1 MRPIDTYTVEEL
13 KRSSMWCLK
22 GRQNTKALLLGL
34 RDRCMLLLSTST
46 AFRGDST
53 RSLLFS
59 DVSMRDVPMP
69 ELSDYTSNTTAVIE
83 VSDARP
89 SLIID

>member
-1 MRPIDTYTVEEL
+1 
-13 KRSSMWCLK
+13 MWCLK
-22 GRQNTKALLLGL
+22 DRKTITSLMLGA

-59 DVSMRDVPMP
+59 DLSIRDVPMP
-69 ELSDYTSNTTAVIE
+69 ELSDHTSGVAAAIE
-83 VSDARP
+83 VRRRLLSI
-89 SLIID
+89 LVVWYWQWY